1 MYAGYV
7 DDRLLFSAGMAG
19 YEISAGTLHKEIGKC
34 DSAIIKLPP
43 SNLMR
48 DTPVKRASII
58 KICKD
63 GVTVFKGCVADTSM
77 DFAGNKT
84 YNIDGA
90 MMWMKD
96 ICKPPFTMTEDT
108 MLYYATAI
116 ITQYNDV
123 CRATKQIKLGTVD
136 DTLPTLAVEQTEY
149 KSMLSLLQ
157 DAAQAI
163 GGTLC
168 IRYDGD
174 DIFLDVI
181 KAYDHRCAQQIEI
194 SKNLLDLT
202 DQIDSADLITRVY
215 PLGKDGLT
223 IASVNN
229 NSTCLINAD
238 AEGLYGRID
247 GTLRV
252 DTDDADALKAQAAA
266 YLAQYCG
273 LSHGIRV
280 TAADLSAVDF
290 KLESYHIGD
299 SVRVVSPPHG
309 IDTIMQVTSM
319 DTSLVSEKDTMVLG
333 WSNRTLTGAVASGGG
348 SSSGTT
354 TSGGGGTIDVDDALS
369 LDSTN
374 PVQNKVVT
382 AALAGKASTATA
394 TQPAAGLMSA
404 ADKVKLDGIEDG
416 ATKTIVDDAMSDTST
431 NPVQNKIVTAELDK
445 KAGKDVATADA
456 DGLMSAADKVKL
468 DGIEDGATKTIVDD
482 AMSDTSTNP
491 VQNKVIKKYIDE
503 KGVNYFDT
511 YVEKPTKEKLTA
523 YADYYT
529 CECKA
534 THTYA
539 EIAAALAKDMVPRV
553 LLVDVIDS
561 VGANRIVCP
570 LNEYYNGADGS
581 YDFDAPNIAGM
592 YGYGTGIVSISE
604 DGAVYTCSAGELPPA
619 TDKDNGKCLVV
630 DGGRYRCGTPAAATQ
645 STPGY
650 MSAADKAKL
659 DGIEAGANK
668 TVVDAALDAT
678 STNPVQ
684 NKAVKTALDGKAGT
698 AVATASA
705 NGLMSAADKAKLDG
719 IDVGANKTTVDAALD
734 AASENPVQNKAVK
747 KALDGKLSTRGGEI
761 SASLEVGQT
770 VSAEGSVSVGRTS
783 TDTGIHFEKAASDAG
798 RISHGSDPMTGV
810 APIARLKVASPTED
824 DDAATKG
831 YVDGSAVRYDA
842 AQELE
847 FAQKGQARQNIDAA
861 GVDSHQFQGFLT
873 LSPANETLG
882 HGVGLSPTGSGHNY
896 TLDISDVDEGNPT
909 LLTGVKTPTDANTN
923 AATTVEYVKN
933 KIAEV
938 AASGGVDVDNAL
950 SATSTNPVQNKVVT
964 AALTG
969 KAGTAVATTSA
980 NGLMSAADKTKLDGV
995 EAGAT
1000 RTTVDAALDAA
1011 SENPVQNKAVLS
1023 ALDGK
1028 MDKSGGTFTGN
1039 VYGKY
1044 FCGTWLQSTAA
1055 SDLGRTPG
1063 KIAVLDDSG
1072 WVYYRTPAELLAD
1085 IGAMSGGDY
1094 YTKAETD
1101 AAIAVRASTS
1111 AYGTTKL
1118 SNSTTSSSKTL
1129 AATPYAVKTA
1139 LAQAKAYVDSA
1150 IAVAI
1155 NSAY

>member
-1 MYAGYV
+1 MDDQSTYV
-7 DDRLLFSAGMAG
+7 GPTAAAKLAALAKA
-19 YEISAGTLHKEIGKC
+19 AAKN
-34 DSAIIKLPP
+34 AI
-43 SNLMR
+43 
-48 DTPVKRASII
+48 
-58 KICKD
+58 
-63 GVTVFKGCVADTSM
+63 
-77 DFAGNKT
+77 
-84 YNIDGA
+84 
-90 MMWMKD
+90 
-96 ICKPPFTMTEDT
+96 
-108 MLYYATAI
+108 
-116 ITQYNDV
+116 
-123 CRATKQIKLGTVD
+123 TVD
-136 DTLPTLAVEQTEY
+136 DQLYSQ
-149 KSMLSLLQ
+149 
-157 DAAQAI
+157 
-163 GGTLC
+163 
-168 IRYDGD
+168 
-174 DIFLDVI
+174 
-181 KAYDHRCAQQIEI
+181 
-194 SKNLLDLT
+194 
-202 DQIDSADLITRVY
+202 
-215 PLGKDGLT
+215 
-223 IASVNN
+223 
-229 NSTCLINAD
+229 ST
-238 AEGLYGRID
+238 
-247 GTLRV
+247 
-252 DTDDADALKAQAAA
+252 
-266 YLAQYCG
+266 
-273 LSHGIRV
+273 H
-280 TAADLSAVDF
+280 
-290 KLESYHIGD
+290 
-299 SVRVVSPPHG
+299 
-309 IDTIMQVTSM
+309 
-319 DTSLVSEKDTMVLG
+319 
-333 WSNRTLTGAVASGGG
+333 
-348 SSSGTT
+348 
-354 TSGGGGTIDVDDALS
+354 
-369 LDSTN
+369 

-382 AALAGKASTATA
+382 AALGEKAGKSVATQYVNGLMSAADKVKLDGIEAGATKNSTATA
-394 TQPAAGLMSA
+394 TADADGLMSA

-456 DGLMSAADKVKL
+456 DGLMSAEDKVKL
-468 DGIEDGATKTIVDD
+468 DGIEEGATKTIVDD
-482 AMSDTSTNP
+482 VMSDTSTNP
-491 VQNKVIKKYIDE
+491 VQNKVIKQYVDE

-553 LLVDVIDS
+553 LLVEVIGS

-570 LNEYYNGADGS
+570 LNEYYNGAEGS

-592 YGYGTGIVSISE
+592 YGFGTGIVSISE

-650 MSAADKAKL
+650 MSAADKVKL
-659 DGIEAGANK
+659 DGIEEGANK
-668 TVVDAALDAT
+668 TTVDAALDAA
-678 STNPVQ
+678 SENPVQ
-684 NKAVKTALDGKAGT
+684 NKVVKTALDGKAGT
-698 AVATASA
+698 AVATESA
-705 NGLMSAADKAKLDG
+705 NGLMSKDDKAKLD
-719 IDVGANKTTVDAALD
+719 DVEAGANKTTVDAALD

-747 KALDGKLSTRGGEI
+747 AALDGKLSTLGGEI
-761 SASLEVGQT
+761 SGHLRVGLT

-783 TDTGIHFEKAASDAG
+783 TDTGIHFEKAGSDAG

-810 APIARLKVASPTED
+810 SPIARLKVAAPTED
-824 DDAATKG
+824 EDAATKK
-831 YVDGSAVRYDA
+831 YVDDRAVRYDA
-842 AQELE
+842 KQTLTSD
-847 FAQKGQARQNIDAA
+847 QKLIACSNIEAVNEKRAWVEGEVVLLPRGADGAYTINITPSEKSN
-861 GVDSHQFQGFLT
+861 DYTLT
-873 LSPANETLG
+873 LDAGPENVPVYVA
-882 HGVGLSPTGSGHNY
+882 GL
-896 TLDISDVDEGNPT
+896 E
-909 LLTGVKTPTDANTN
+909 TPTDAQTDY
-923 AATTVEYVKN
+923 AANVAFVKA

-969 KAGTAVATTSA
+969 KAGTAVATASA
-980 NGLMSAADKTKLDGV
+980 NGLMSKADKAKLDGI
-995 EAGAT
+995 ADGAT
-1000 RTTVDAALDAA
+1000 QVTIDSAMSGSSNNPVENHVVKQYVDDKVAAAGSNITVDTSL
-1011 SENPVQNKAVLS
+1011 SSTSTNPVQNKAVKAAIDAKADKT

-1028 MDKSGGTFTGN
+1028 LDKAGGTLTGN
-1039 VYGKY
+1039 LTGKY
-1044 FCGTWLQSTAA
+1044 ITGTWLQSTAA
-1055 SDLGRTPG
+1055 ANLGKTPG

>member
-1 MYAGYV
+1 MADNNKAVGPLATAKLVALIKAVTAKKYDKTGGKIDGNAEITGGLKVGMSSEFSSSIKAGSEISSDMLLLAPIVELRDPAKEESISFGVSGENAAKVTSPVPGGGAQYARLAVGTPTGDNDATTKAYV
-7 DDRLLFSAGMAG
+7 DGRTHD
-19 YEISAGTLHKEIGKC
+19 YYDVTVISA
-34 DSAIIKLPP
+34 A
-43 SNLMR
+43 
-48 DTPVKRASII
+48 
-58 KICKD
+58 
-63 GVTVFKGCVADTSM
+63 
-77 DFAGNKT
+77 
-84 YNIDGA
+84 
-90 MMWMKD
+90 
-96 ICKPPFTMTEDT
+96 
-108 MLYYATAI
+108 
-116 ITQYNDV
+116 
-123 CRATKQIKLGTVD
+123 
-136 DTLPTLAVEQTEY
+136 
-149 KSMLSLLQ
+149 
-157 DAAQAI
+157 DAAQTI
-163 GGTLC
+163 DGG
-168 IRYDGD
+168 I
-174 DIFLDVI
+174 
-181 KAYDHRCAQQIEI
+181 I
-194 SKNLLDLT
+194 SVRG
-202 DQIDSADLITRVY
+202 SADKTVSEI
-215 PLGKDGLT
+215 
-223 IASVNN
+223 
-229 NSTCLINAD
+229 
-238 AEGLYGRID
+238 
-247 GTLRV
+247 
-252 DTDDADALKAQAAA
+252 AAA
-266 YLAQYCG
+266 YAAGAIVRCIYGGNIMPLVRAEDGSYSFAGTGANYGVARDGNITVTIMSTTSNGDTTLITSAAGELPIPDSDVSQNGCALVVRDGQWMYSEDKLIPATPTSNG
-273 LSHGIRV
+273 LMS
-280 TAADLSAVDF
+280 AADKAKLDSMDSVCYDIYAKIGAADVRDSVYKYGCTVSRTFAEINAAVYAGKTPRVLLVNNIDNPGDTRIICPLSEYDTSRSEGGYYFDAPGLVGVSGSGRIYIDENGAMYTCSAGELPAVDANQNG
-290 KLESYHIGD
+290 KYLM
-299 SVRVVSPPHG
+299 
-309 IDTIMQVTSM
+309 ID
-319 DTSLVSEKDTMVLG
+319 
-333 WSNRTLTGAVASGGG
+333 GGRW
-348 SSSGTT
+348 TYRRP
-354 TSGGGGTIDVDDALS
+354 DA
-369 LDSTN
+369 
-374 PVQNKVVT
+374 
-382 AALAGKASTATA
+382 ATATA
-394 TQPAAGLMSA
+394 PGFMSA
-404 ADKVKLDGIEDG
+404 ADKVKLDGIE
-416 ATKTIVDDAMSDTST
+416 K
-431 NPVQNKIVTAELDK
+431 
-445 KAGKDVATADA
+445 
-456 DGLMSAADKVKL
+456 
-468 DGIEDGATKTIVDD
+468 
-482 AMSDTSTNP
+482 
-491 VQNKVIKKYIDE
+491 
-503 KGVNYFDT
+503 
-511 YVEKPTKEKLTA
+511 
-523 YADYYT
+523 
-529 CECKA
+529 
-534 THTYA
+534 
-539 EIAAALAKDMVPRV
+539 
-553 LLVDVIDS
+553 
-561 VGANRIVCP
+561 
-570 LNEYYNGADGS
+570 
-581 YDFDAPNIAGM
+581 
-592 YGYGTGIVSISE
+592 
-604 DGAVYTCSAGELPPA
+604 
-619 TDKDNGKCLVV
+619 
-630 DGGRYRCGTPAAATQ
+630 
-645 STPGY
+645 
-650 MSAADKAKL
+650 
-659 DGIEAGANK
+659 GANK
-668 TVVDAALDAT
+668 TVVDAALDAG
-678 STNPVQ
+678 SANPVQ
-684 NKAVKTALDGKAGT
+684 NKAVKAALDGKAGT
-698 AVATASA
+698 AVATTSA

-719 IDVGANKTTVDAALD
+719 VEAGANKTTVDAALD

-747 KALDGKLSTRGGEI
+747 AALDGKLSTRGGEI
-761 SASLEVGQT
+761 SGYLSVGLT
-770 VSAEGSVSVGRTS
+770 VSAEGSVSTGKTS
-783 TDTGIHFEKAASDAG
+783 TDTGIHFEKAGSDVG

-861 GVDSHQFQGFLT
+861 GVDSPQFQGFLT

-896 TLDISDVDEGNPT
+896 TLDISDVDEGNQT

>member
-1 MYAGYV
+1 MGDQSTYV
-7 DDRLLFSAGMAG
+7 GPTAAAKLAALAKA
-19 YEISAGTLHKEIGKC
+19 AAKN
-34 DSAIIKLPP
+34 AI
-43 SNLMR
+43 
-48 DTPVKRASII
+48 
-58 KICKD
+58 
-63 GVTVFKGCVADTSM
+63 
-77 DFAGNKT
+77 
-84 YNIDGA
+84 
-90 MMWMKD
+90 
-96 ICKPPFTMTEDT
+96 
-108 MLYYATAI
+108 
-116 ITQYNDV
+116 
-123 CRATKQIKLGTVD
+123 TVD
-136 DTLPTLAVEQTEY
+136 DQLYSQ
-149 KSMLSLLQ
+149 
-157 DAAQAI
+157 
-163 GGTLC
+163 
-168 IRYDGD
+168 
-174 DIFLDVI
+174 
-181 KAYDHRCAQQIEI
+181 
-194 SKNLLDLT
+194 
-202 DQIDSADLITRVY
+202 
-215 PLGKDGLT
+215 
-223 IASVNN
+223 
-229 NSTCLINAD
+229 ST
-238 AEGLYGRID
+238 
-247 GTLRV
+247 
-252 DTDDADALKAQAAA
+252 
-266 YLAQYCG
+266 
-273 LSHGIRV
+273 H
-280 TAADLSAVDF
+280 
-290 KLESYHIGD
+290 
-299 SVRVVSPPHG
+299 
-309 IDTIMQVTSM
+309 
-319 DTSLVSEKDTMVLG
+319 
-333 WSNRTLTGAVASGGG
+333 
-348 SSSGTT
+348 
-354 TSGGGGTIDVDDALS
+354 
-369 LDSTN
+369 

-382 AALAGKASTATA
+382 AALGEKAGKSVATPYINGLMSAADKAKLDGIEAGATKNSTATA
-394 TQPAAGLMSA
+394 TADADGLMSA

-431 NPVQNKIVTAELDK
+431 NPVQNKIVTAELNK

-468 DGIEDGATKTIVDD
+468 DGIEEGATKTIVDD
-482 AMSDTSTNP
+482 VMSDASTNP
-491 VQNKVIKKYIDE
+491 VQNKVIKQYVDE

-553 LLVDVIDS
+553 MLVEVIGS
-561 VGANRIVCP
+561 VGADRIICP

-604 DGAVYTCSAGELPPA
+604 DGAVYACSAGELPPA

-650 MSAADKAKL
+650 MSAADKVKL
-659 DGIEAGANK
+659 DGIDAGANK

-705 NGLMSAADKAKLDG
+705 NGLMSAADKTKLDG
-719 IDVGANKTTVDAALD
+719 VETGANKTIVDAALD

-747 KALDGKLSTRGGEI
+747 AALDSKLSTRGGEI
-761 SASLEVGQT
+761 SGYLDVGLT

-783 TDTGIHFEKAASDAG
+783 KDTGIHFEKAASDAG

-810 APIARLKVASPTED
+810 APIARLKVADPTED
-824 DDAATKG
+824 DDAVTKKHF
-831 YVDGSAVRYDA
+831 DDRAVRYDA
-842 AQELE
+842 KQTLTSDQKFRACQNIGAVE
-847 FAQKGQARQNIDAA
+847 QKGAWMEGAVMLLPSGNDGASVINITPGGKNND
-861 GVDSHQFQGFLT
+861 
-873 LSPANETLG
+873 
-882 HGVGLSPTGSGHNY
+882 Y
-896 TLDISDVDEGNPT
+896 TLALDGGPENVPVCVSGIE
-909 LLTGVKTPTDANTN
+909 TPTDAQTDCATN
-923 AATTVEYVKN
+923 VAYVKA

-950 SATSTNPVQNKVVT
+950 SATSTNPVQNKVVK
-964 AALTG
+964 AALDK
-969 KAGTAVATTSA
+969 KAGTAVASTSA
-980 NGLMSAADKTKLDGV
+980 NGLMSKADKTKLDDIERGANKTTIDSAMSGSSV
-995 EAGAT
+995 NPVQNKVIKQYIDDKVAAAGSNI
-1000 RTTVDAALDAA
+1000 TVDAELSAT
-1011 SENPVQNKAVLS
+1011 STNPVQNKAVKAAIDGKADKT
-1023 ALDGK
+1023 ALNAK

-1039 VYGKY
+1039 VHGKY
-1044 FCGTWLQSTAA
+1044 FCGTWLQSTEA